1 MIIPGYIAGLGCL
14 FLITYRT
21 LIAFFSE
28 TKAVTIYIDRF
39 GEQFLDLFALIVIW
53 IICLLGFLILIRF
66 LREEKEKDIF
76 SDNIDRRL
84 ILKKDNTFF
93 DVKHEF
99 DVEATTGESMGITAK
114 LPKDVKQ
121 N

>member
-14 FLITYRT
+14 FLVTYRT
-21 LIAFFSE
+21 FIAFFSE
-28 TKAVTIYIDRF
+28 TKSVTIYIDKF

-53 IICLLGFLILIRF
+53 IICLLGFLILIRA
-66 LREEKEKDIF
+66 LKEEKEKDIF

-84 ILKKDNTFF
+84 ILKNDNTLF
-93 DVKHEF
+93 DLKKDF
-99 DVEATTGESMGITAK
+99 DVETTPRELMSIPAESSNKIE
-114 LPKDVKQ
+114 Q